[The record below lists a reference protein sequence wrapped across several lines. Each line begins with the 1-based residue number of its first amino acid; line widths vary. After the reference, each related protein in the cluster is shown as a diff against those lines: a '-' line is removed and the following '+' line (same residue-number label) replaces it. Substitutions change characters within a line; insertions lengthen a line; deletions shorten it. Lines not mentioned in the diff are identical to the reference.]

1 MRKIKYL
8 LVLFLIILTSTKVSA
23 STNTFD
29 RTEDNNYGVKKNWD
43 MNEKKYDYAKKTPY
57 VDASEKIYDFSDILT
72 DEEEKALYN
81 RIIPL
86 IEKYKMDIVI
96 LTYNYPY
103 TEDMQNSYFVSDF
116 YDFNDFGLDFE
127 KYSGVVFFR
136 NTYDLDPYFD
146 MLSFGSAQLKF
157 YDTRMSN
164 ILDDVYYDI
173 HAHNYLDGFNLWL
186 DKVEYYAETEDLSG
200 YHLNKNGLNDYSK
213 QFEQN
218 KYEYQLL
225 YTKYKEQSNIIDNLK
240 RDFNPLI
247 IGNLFLSGII
257 TTIFIVVNVKKN
269 KMVRKATQ
277 ASEYLDRKTFKL
289 LESSD
294 RLINSHVTS
303 WTETSSSSGG
313 GGGGHSSFGG
323 HSGGGFSSGGGRHG

>member
-1 MRKIKYL
+1 MRKIKFL
-8 LVLFLIILTSTKVSA
+8 LIAFFILLTTTTVNASTK
-23 STNTFD
+23 TLD
-29 RTEDNNYGVKKNWD
+29 RPEENNYGVKKNWD

-72 DEEEKALYN
+72 DEEEKELYD
-81 RIIPL
+81 RIVPL

-136 NTYDLDPYFD
+136 NTYEADPYFD
-146 MLSFGSAQLKF
+146 MLSFGNAQLKF

-200 YHLNKNGLNDYSK
+200 YHLNKNG
-213 QFEQN
+213 F
-218 KYEYQLL
+218 
-225 YTKYKEQSNIIDNLK
+225 LK

-277 ASEYLDRKTFKL
+277 ASEYLDRTTFKL

>member
-1 MRKIKYL
+1 MRKIKFL
-8 LVLFLIILTSTKVSA
+8 LIAFFILLTTTTVNASTK
-23 STNTFD
+23 TLD
-29 RTEDNNYGVKKNWD
+29 RTEENNYGVKKNWD
-43 MNEKKYDYAKKTPY
+43 MNEEKYNYAKKTPY
-57 VDASEKIYDFSDILT
+57 VDASEKIYYFSDILT
-72 DEEEKALYN
+72 DEEEKELYD
-81 RIIPL
+81 RIVPL

-103 TEDMQNSYFVSDF
+103 TKDMDNSYFVSDF
-116 YDFNDFGLDFE
+116 YDFNDFGLDFT
-127 KYSGVVFFR
+127 KYSGVVLFR
-136 NTYDLDPYFD
+136 NTYEADPYFD
-146 MLSFGSAQLKF
+146 MLSFGNAQLKF

-164 ILDDVYYDI
+164 ILDDIYYDI
-173 HAHNYLDGFNLWL
+173 KNHNYLQGFNLWL

-200 YHLNKNGLNDYSK
+200 YHLNKNG
-213 QFEQN
+213 F
-218 KYEYQLL
+218 
-225 YTKYKEQSNIIDNLK
+225 LK

-277 ASEYLDRKTFKL
+277 ASEYLDRTTFKL

>member
-1 MRKIKYL
+1 MRKIK
-8 LVLFLIILTSTKVSA
+8 FLIIAFFILLTTTTVNASTK
-23 STNTFD
+23 TLD
-29 RTEDNNYGVKKNWD
+29 RTEENNYGVKKNWD
-43 MNEKKYDYAKKTPY
+43 MNEEKYNYAKKTPY

-72 DEEEKALYN
+72 DEEEKALYD
-81 RIIPL
+81 RITPL
-86 IEKYKMDIVI
+86 IDKYKMDIVI

-136 NTYDLDPYFD
+136 NTYEADPYFD
-146 MLSFGSAQLKF
+146 MLSFGNAQLKF

-200 YHLNKNGLNDYSK
+200 YHLNKNG
-213 QFEQN
+213 F
-218 KYEYQLL
+218 
-225 YTKYKEQSNIIDNLK
+225 LK

-277 ASEYLDRKTFKL
+277 ASEYLDRTTFKL

-303 WTETSSSSGG
+303 WTETSSPSGG